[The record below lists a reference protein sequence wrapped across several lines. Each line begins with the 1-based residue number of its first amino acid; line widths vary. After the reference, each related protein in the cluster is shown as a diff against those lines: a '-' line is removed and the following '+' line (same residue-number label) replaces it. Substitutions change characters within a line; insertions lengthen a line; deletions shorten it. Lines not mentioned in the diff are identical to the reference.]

1 MARRRV
7 DRDGGDMSKHFKPS
21 GVVTVTTDFGHRG
34 PFVGTMKGVIVSRFP
49 AARIID
55 LTHEAYVHWPAEAG
69 FWIARSYHYFPAGT
83 VHLAVVDP
91 GVGTDRSVLLAVGDG
106 HAFLAPDNGLLA
118 EVIEKSGATV
128 YHVPEQVIEAH
139 ALADISATFHGRD
152 VFAPLAARLAAG
164 DLDVQTMGTPTR
176 DYVPSIIEPAERR
189 GQQLTGVVITT
200 DHFGN
205 LISNIERADVEAFR
219 QPVIQAGGHDMPFLR
234 TYGDTTP
241 GALLALINSFGVLE
255 IACAEQN
262 AAETLGIGRGAPIR
276 VVERG

>member
-1 MARRRV
+1 MN
-7 DRDGGDMSKHFKPS
+7 KHFKPS

-118 EVIEKSGATV
+118 EVIEKSGASV
-128 YHVPEQVIEAH
+128 YHVREQVIEAN
-139 ALADISATFHGRD
+139 ALTDISATFHGRD

-164 DLDVQTMGTPTR
+164 ELDVQTMGTLTT

-189 GQQLTGVVITT
+189 GRQLTGVVITT
-200 DHFGN
+200 DDFGN
-205 LISNIERADVEAFR
+205 LLSIIERADVEAFSI
-219 QPVIQAGGHDMPFLR
+219 PVIHAGGHDIPFLL
-234 TYGDTTP
+234 TYGVATP
-241 GALLALINSFGVLE
+241 GSLRALFLFFRVRG
-255 IACAEQN
+255 IA
-262 AAETLGIGRGAPIR
+262 
-276 VVERG
+276 

>member
-1 MARRRV
+1 MAERRMN
-7 DRDGGDMSKHFKPS
+7 RDGEDMSKHFKPS

-128 YHVPEQVIEAH
+128 YHVREQVNVQLAQH
-139 ALADISATFHGRD
+139 ALDVRDGKFRIPAIVQVHRQWAEPVGLHEGRD
-152 VFAPLAARLAAG
+152 VRAIDAA
-164 DLDVQTMGTPTR
+164 
-176 DYVPSIIEPAERR
+176 
-189 GQQLTGVVITT
+189 
-200 DHFGN
+200 
-205 LISNIERADVEAFR
+205 
-219 QPVIQAGGHDMPFLR
+219 
-234 TYGDTTP
+234 
-241 GALLALINSFGVLE
+241 
-255 IACAEQN
+255 
-262 AAETLGIGRGAPIR
+262 
-276 VVERG
+276 